1 MLPQTTTAAAAALPF
16 FLLLLSSSLPEPAS
30 AAPFNNAEDARAK
43 METIVS
49 SYATELESM

>member
-1 MLPQTTTAAAAALPF
+1 MLPQTTNAAAAALPF